1 MQTAKTAAS
10 TKSLSH
16 RLDIIYKYS
25 RISEESVKRA
35 LGIPALF
42 LTLAAVPAPLVVG
55 SVRDQEGAP
64 IPGASVAA
72 GALHTTTASD
82 GTFAI
87 EASGVRS
94 VRITCSYC
102 KPVVVSVK
110 NSEPVVAIVQRY
122 GAPGDSSP
130 SARDLRSL
138 PYSRAESAISLRP
151 FVVLT
156 DSRAFLPGARLA
168 DRAASAQ
175 GGAVIDDGIP
185 DYDIAG
191 NVSMLPVMPS
201 FDLRS
206 ADAFAA
212 GQTSYTGDQAAAGV
226 FFLNDIPAQG
236 SDASLIGGSDY
247 AARRGVSTP
256 NAAYAFS
263 ASGNKNATSARGAA
277 QLHVPVG
284 VDSLD
289 LSFLGARAGL
299 ARSSVWSR
307 EAIEGFRAQYLRVRD
322 TALQATFVADRA
334 GYNTSFA
341 SAPLSSTW
349 SDLVGELTVSSQTH
363 VQIFGDFGVRQST
376 GLYDANAFHLR
387 IAGAVTQTHLDAGAQ
402 TSGPGYS
409 ARATIGAYAIAYN
422 GGSGGT
428 SLPLQAQEVVPS
440 VYASY
445 ALSPQWNIELYAGTS
460 FRLPTLLEAYGTKP
474 DSDLHVDRYAGL
486 TQTLTYSDLNR
497 LKISMTYMSEQ
508 LSSLDAGTVH
518 SAGASIAWQIAPE
531 LSVRAW
537 TMWFNDTTQP
547 YENILRFGR
556 SAPSGTPGSL
566 WLTYENPA
574 GLRIDTIY
582 RSDFLDA
589 LPQRHVDASIS
600 APLGGGL
607 RWFLGTER
615 LQDART
621 VDAGIK
627 FDQP

>member
-1 MQTAKTAAS
+1 M
-10 TKSLSH
+10 
-16 RLDIIYKYS
+16 
-25 RISEESVKRA
+25 KRA
-35 LGIPALF
+35 LGIPALL

-72 GALHTTTASD
+72 GALRTTTGAD
-82 GTFAI
+82 GTFALQ
-87 EASGVRS
+87 AGGVRS
-94 VRITCSYC
+94 LRITCSYC
-102 KPVVVSVK
+102 KPVVVGVQD
-110 NSEPVVAIVQRY
+110 SEPVVAIVLRY
-122 GAPGDSSP
+122 RALSDSSP

-138 PYSRAESAISLRP
+138 PYSRAESAISLHP

-175 GGAVIDDGIP
+175 GGAIIDNGIP
-185 DYDIAG
+185 DYDIAA
-191 NVSMLPVMPS
+191 NVSMLPVIPP

-206 ADAFAA
+206 ADALAP
-212 GQTSYTGDQAAAGV
+212 GQTSYTGDQLAGGV

-236 SDASLIGGSDY
+236 SDASLTGGSGY
-247 AARRGVSTP
+247 AARRGVFTP
-256 NAAYAFS
+256 GAAYAFS
-263 ASGNKNATSARGAA
+263 AAANNAATSARVAA
-277 QLHVPVG
+277 QLHVPAG
-284 VDSLD
+284 GDSLD
-289 LSFLGARAGL
+289 LSLISARAGL
-299 ARSSVWSR
+299 TRSSILSR
-307 EAIEGFRAQYLRVRD
+307 EATQGFRAQYQRERD

-349 SDLVGELTVSSQTH
+349 SDLVGDLSVSSQTH
-363 VQIFGDFGVRQST
+363 AQIFGDFGLRQST
-376 GLYDANAFHLR
+376 GSYDADRFRLR
-387 IAGAVTQTHLDAGAQ
+387 IAGSVSQTHIETGVQ
-402 TSGPGYS
+402 TSGEGYS

-422 GGSGGT
+422 GGTDGRAR
-428 SLPLQAQEVVPS
+428 PLQAQALVPS
-440 VYASY
+440 VYVSG
-445 ALSPQWNIELYAGTS
+445 ALSPQWNVELYAGSS
-460 FRLPTLLEAYGTKP
+460 FRLPTLLEAYGRVP
-474 DSDLHVDRYAGL
+474 DPDLHIDRYAEF

-497 LKISMTYMSEQ
+497 IKISMTYMSEQ

-531 LSVRAW
+531 LSLRAW

-566 WLTYENPA
+566 WLTYENPS

-589 LPQRHVDASIS
+589 QPDRHVDASIS
-600 APLGGGL
+600 APLGSGL
-607 RWFLGTER
+607 RWFVGTER
-615 LQDART
+615 RQAARSI
-621 VDAGIK
+621 DAGIK
-627 FDQP
+627 FDQL

>member
-1 MQTAKTAAS
+1 M
-10 TKSLSH
+10 
-16 RLDIIYKYS
+16 
-25 RISEESVKRA
+25 KRA
-35 LGIPALF
+35 LGIPALL

-64 IPGASVAA
+64 IPGASITS
-72 GALHTTTASD
+72 GTLRTTTAAD
-82 GTFAI
+82 GTFAL

-94 VRITCSYC
+94 LRITCAYC
-102 KPVVVSVK
+102 KPVVVSVQ

-122 GAPGDSSP
+122 RALSDSSP
-130 SARDLRSL
+130 SAHDLRSL
-138 PYSRAESAISLRP
+138 PYSRAESAASLHP

-156 DSRAFLPGARLA
+156 DSRAFLPGPRLA

-185 DYDIAG
+185 DYDIAA
-191 NVSMLPVMPS
+191 NVSMLPVIPS

-206 ADAFAA
+206 VDAFAP
-212 GQTSYTGDQAAAGV
+212 GQTSYTGDQAAGGV

-247 AARRGVSTP
+247 AARRGVFTP
-256 NAAYAFS
+256 NYAYAFS
-263 ASGNKNATSARGAA
+263 ASGNKSANSSRGAG

-284 VDSLD
+284 IDSLD
-289 LSFLGARAGL
+289 LSFLGARAGVT
-299 ARSSVWSR
+299 RSSVWSR

-334 GYNTSFA
+334 GYDTSFA

-349 SDLVGELTVSSQTH
+349 SDLVGDLTLSSQTP
-363 VQIFGDFGVRQST
+363 VQIFGDFGLRQST
-376 GLYDANAFHLR
+376 GLYDADAFHLR
-387 IAGAVTQTHLDAGAQ
+387 IAGSVSQAHFDAGAQ

-422 GGSGGT
+422 GGTGA
-428 SLPLQAQEVVPS
+428 SLPLQAQALVPS
-440 VYASY
+440 MYLSY
-445 ALSPQWNIELYAGTS
+445 ALSPQWNVELYAGTS
-460 FRLPTLLEAYGTKP
+460 FRLPALLEAYGTKP
-474 DSDLHVDRYAGL
+474 DPDLHVDCYAEL
-486 TQTLTYSDLNR
+486 TQTLTYTDLNR
-497 LKISMTYMSEQ
+497 IKISMTYMSEQ

-531 LSVRAW
+531 LSLRAW

-556 SAPSGTPGSL
+556 SAPNGSPGSL
-566 WLTYENPA
+566 WLTYENPS
-574 GLRIDTIY
+574 GFRIDTIY

-600 APLGGGL
+600 APLGAGL
-607 RWFLGTER
+607 RWFVGTER

>member
-1 MQTAKTAAS
+1 M
-10 TKSLSH
+10 
-16 RLDIIYKYS
+16 
-25 RISEESVKRA
+25 KRA
-35 LGIPALF
+35 LGIPALL

-64 IPGASVAA
+64 IVGASIAA
-72 GALHTTTASD
+72 GTVQTTTAPD
-82 GTFAI
+82 GTFAL
-87 EASGVRS
+87 EAGGVRS
-94 VRITCSYC
+94 LRITCSYC
-102 KPVVVSVK
+102 KPLVVAVQDA
-110 NSEPVVAIVQRY
+110 EPVVAIVQRY
-122 GAPGDSSP
+122 GALSESSP

-138 PYSRAESAISLRP
+138 PYSRPESAASLHP

-156 DSRAFLPGARLA
+156 DSRAFLPGPRLA

-185 DYDIAG
+185 DYDIAA
-191 NVSMLPVMPS
+191 NVSMLPVIPS

-206 ADAFAA
+206 ADMFAP
-212 GQTSYTGDQAAAGV
+212 GQTSYTGDQAAGGV

-236 SDASLIGGSDY
+236 SDASLAGGSDY
-247 AARRGVSTP
+247 AARRGIFTP
-256 NAAYAFS
+256 NAAFAFA
-263 ASGNKNATSARGAA
+263 ASGNKGANSARGAA

-284 VDSLD
+284 IDSLD
-289 LSFLGARAGL
+289 LSFLGASAGVT
-299 ARSSVWSR
+299 RSSVWSR
-307 EAIEGFRAQYLRVRD
+307 EAIEGFRAQYSRVRD

-334 GYNTSFA
+334 GYATSFA

-349 SDLVGELTVSSQTH
+349 SDLVGDLTVSSQTP
-363 VQIFGDFGVRQST
+363 VQIFGDAGMRRST
-376 GLYDANAFHLR
+376 GLYDADAFHLR
-387 IAGAVTQTHLDAGAQ
+387 IAGSVTQTHFDAGAQ

-409 ARATIGAYAIAYN
+409 ARATVGVYAIAYN
-422 GGSGGT
+422 GGTGVA
-428 SLPLQAQEVVPS
+428 LPLQAQALAPS
-440 VYASY
+440 LYASY
-445 ALSPQWNIELYAGTS
+445 ALSPRWNVELYAGTS
-460 FRLPTLLEAYGTKP
+460 FRLPALLEAYGTKP
-474 DSDLHVDRYAGL
+474 DPDLHVDRYAEL

-531 LSVRAW
+531 ISLRAW

-556 SAPSGTPGSL
+556 SAPTGTPGSL
-566 WLTYENPA
+566 WLTYENS
-574 GLRIDTIY
+574 GGFRIDTIY

-589 LPQRHVDASIS
+589 LPRRHVDASLS
-600 APLGGGL
+600 GPLHGAM

-615 LQDART
+615 LQDVRT

-627 FDQP
+627 FEQP